1 MFFIYQVSKL
11 HDKFS
16 RMLIQS
22 SKLVLKQNKMLQYS
36 YLLVAWPSLYSN
48 LHLGEIARSTFRNSN
63 RLAHKKRTNQ
73 MTSTVNLG
81 WRVLRPEKEHGN
93 FRDTLKILR
102 VQYRMKG
109 IRANNIFIDP
119 MTSTLKEKN
128 RK

>member
-48 LHLGEIARSTFRNSN
+48 LHLGEIARSAFRNSN

-81 WRVLRPEKEHGN
+81 
-93 FRDTLKILR
+93 
-102 VQYRMKG
+102 
-109 IRANNIFIDP
+109 
-119 MTSTLKEKN
+119 
-128 RK
+128 

>member
-1 MFFIYQVSKL
+1 
-11 HDKFS
+11 
-16 RMLIQS
+16 
-22 SKLVLKQNKMLQYS
+22 
-36 YLLVAWPSLYSN
+36 
-48 LHLGEIARSTFRNSN
+48 
-63 RLAHKKRTNQ
+63 

-109 IRANNIFIDP
+109 INNIFIDP